1 MITLNNSLKVASKI
15 LLELQNDERSGKVD
29 AYVMTYDN
37 GREQGYRLNVSREKD
52 SVTLTVAFAENRG
65 SDEIVVYNSIGFI
78 KISNEFYESRK
89 FFNYNCIDE
98 AVDYIFSVVYKFVG
112 IEE

>member
-37 GREQGYRLNVSREKD
+37 GREQGYRLNVSREKED
-52 SVTLTVAFAENRG
+52 VHKDILKIILEK
-65 SDEIVVYNSIGFI
+65 I
-78 KISNEFYESRK
+78 KK
-89 FFNYNCIDE
+89 
-98 AVDYIFSVVYKFVG
+98 
-112 IEE
+112 